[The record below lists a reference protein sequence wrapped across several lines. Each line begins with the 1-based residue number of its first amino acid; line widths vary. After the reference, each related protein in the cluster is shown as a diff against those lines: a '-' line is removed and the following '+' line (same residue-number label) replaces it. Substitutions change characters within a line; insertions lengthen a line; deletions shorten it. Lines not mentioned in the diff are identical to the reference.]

1 MTSRAVGIIETTPL
15 YAPGRPTDPTVWL
28 PMLTG
33 HIRAATEAAE
43 PLLDPPG
50 V

>member
-1 MTSRAVGIIETTPL
+1 MQYRRKLQAS
-15 YAPGRPTDPTVWL
+15 PTDPTVCV
-28 PMLTG
+28 PIAAG
-33 HIRAATEAAE
+33 HIRAATAAAE